1 MAFLSEMMLGMALN
15 QSVPFSRASGS
26 AMATLRSGPRK
37 KLNGVSVPV
46 HLVEMAELIQE
57 VESAAYEAM
66 GGDTKKSLS
75 DVLSDALALYVAEW
89 IAENGA
95 IPTEKSKRSE
105 YVQKLAER
113 NLRKLRDQ
121 LNEQ

>member
-1 MAFLSEMMLGMALN
+1 MTAMALN
-15 QSVPFSRASGS
+15 QSVALSRASVS

-57 VESAAYEAM
+57 VETAAYEAM

-89 IAENGA
+89 IAENGP
-95 IPTEKSKRSE
+95 IPSERTKRAE
-105 YVQKLAER
+105 YVQKMAER